1 MLSWMMETLVDL
13 KEPCGTSVPDLSS
26 GETSDYCTV
35 WICVSWCWQAGWFDP
50 LKMSNRQ
57 SSCSVSQEEKPS
69 AILAVKDMDLD
80 LSQISILL
88 SLGMKSKPKI
98 RRTGLHDSLVGFV
111 LATRGQH
118 ELYLKTFLE
127 NQQQNLKYLNCGPIL
142 NPTHPKN
149 NLQHPP
155 LQSSALLE
163 TGTFLSFNCLTSAR
177 FHVSQSHPVG
187 GIVFGPRALCLTPLI
202 LCHVSRHY
210 IVGPIFTLFWSLTTV
225 KYLNCVQEVGLVCLV
240 LSSHILHVIGWTEEQ
255 LNRCT

>member
-26 GETSDYCTV
+26 GLVETSDYCTV

-98 RRTGLHDSLVGFV
+98 RWTGLHDSLVGFV
-111 LATRGQH
+111 LATQGQH

-163 TGTFLSFNCLTSAR
+163 TATFLSFNCLTSDAR
-177 FHVSQSHPVG
+177 FHVSHPVG

-240 LSSHILHVIGWTEEQ
+240 LSSHILHV
-255 LNRCT
+255 NRCI